1 MFGGISSVP
10 GWFYIVGFTVII
22 LIVIFTEWKTR

>member
-10 GWFYIVGFTVII
+10 GWFYIVAFTVII